1 MRRNTQFN
9 WPRFLL
15 QWGSVVLLVLLLV
28 GWDGGLL
35 AGARPDWWKWAVA
48 GFAGLC
54 VLFANF
60 FCGYVC
66 PAGTLEDLFVRIRY
80 RLGIRP
86 AILTPGTLSD
96 RILRLFKYPVLF
108 ACLFALYRDGR
119 IQPGGWTLPTLIV
132 CAALLVL
139 GGLIVD
145 RFWCKYFCPVGAV
158 TVLLRLWLPS
168 LAVTGLYLLLRG
180 LSGRD
185 LPWIWCAGALC
196 LLGAVGEWLGAK
208 TWLHLLRVVRDDG
221 ACNHCESC
229 IRVCPYTIDL
239 RNTRNCGV
247 IDCTLCAECVNACP
261 KKALAIAP
269 VMRRGIRRGFGR
281 FVPPMLTV
289 AVIVFALGMK
299 RDIRLGE
306 RSPKGETEALAS
318 MDSSEVPAF
327 RPFSREFSIRT
338 EVDGVPELR
347 LRREV
352 FADTEPWVC
361 EFADPDFETLDAAE
375 VLPHLCAYL
384 EAQPGALGVYFR
396 RNAAGVPAIDI
407 LYCQPL
413 NRDRLWELLSAQ
425 TWNYTDSQGVS
436 CSMPPVIRFKRPG
449 RGYSYRNH
457 RAEFDF

>member
-119 IQPGGWTLPTLIV
+119 IQPGGGWTLPTLIV
-132 CAALLVL
+132 CAVLLVL

-281 FVPPMLTV
+281 FIPPMLTV

-299 RDIRLGE
+299 RDG
-306 RSPKGETEALAS
+306 RSRARTAQEGPATADA
-318 MDSSEVPAF
+318 MAPAVDSAGF
-327 RPFSREFSIRT
+327 QPFAREFSIQM
-338 EVDGVPELR
+338 EDGMPA

-352 FADTEPWVC
+352 LSNYEFWVC
-361 EFADPDFETLDAAE
+361 EFADPDFETLDVE
-375 VLPHLCAYL
+375 TVLPQLCAYL
-384 EAQPGALGVYFR
+384 EAQPGALGVYAR
-396 RNAAGVPAIDI
+396 RNDKGVPVLDI
-407 LYCQPL
+407 LYCHPL

-425 TWNYTDSQGVS
+425 TWNYTDPQGVAAS
-436 CSMPPVIRFKRPG
+436 VPQAIHFRRQA

-457 RAEFDF
+457 KDEFGF